1 MSDMN
6 NKIKTMRSIIGYCL
20 LLPFIQCW
28 GGDNVPVHVTG
39 AVTGSPCT
47 ISNDSVQ
54 QTIDLGHD
62 ISNLSLK
69 NPGSSTDWV
78 TFNIN
83 LEACPE
89 ATKTVFMSAHG
100 TSDDDNPADMY
111 KNTGDATN
119 VAVQVQ
125 SQTGE
130 ALGDGKT
137 LKGTI
142 INNAYS
148 YKLRARIYTQ
158 KGKPG
163 PGEVSASITV
173 TFEYQ

>member
-1 MSDMN
+1 MN
-6 NKIKTMRSIIGYCL
+6 NKIKTKWSIFGYCL
-20 LLPFIQCW
+20 LLPFFQCW
-28 GGDNVPVHVTG
+28 GGDSVPVRVTG
-39 AVTGSPCT
+39 AVTGSPCK

-54 QTIDLGHD
+54 QTIDLGQD

-69 NPGSSTDWV
+69 TPGSSTDWV
-78 TFNIN
+78 DFDIN

-89 ATKTVFMSAHG
+89 GTQTVSMSAHG
-100 TSDDDNPADMY
+100 TSDDDSPADMY

-119 VAVQVQ
+119 VAIQVQ

-137 LKGTI
+137 LTGTI
-142 INNAYS
+142 VNSAYS
-148 YKLRARIYTQ
+148 YKLRARIYSQ

-163 PGEVSASITV
+163 PGEVSASMTV